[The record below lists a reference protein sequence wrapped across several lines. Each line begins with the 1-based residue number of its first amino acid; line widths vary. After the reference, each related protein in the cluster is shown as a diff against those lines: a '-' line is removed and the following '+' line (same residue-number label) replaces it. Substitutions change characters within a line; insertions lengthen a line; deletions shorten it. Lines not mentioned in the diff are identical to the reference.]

1 MLGLLMALCFVSHF
15 NRASITSAGDERIMR
30 QFGITPERMGVIY
43 SAFLV
48 VYTAFM
54 VPGGWFIDRFGT
66 RVALA
71 CMGVGSA
78 LFCAVTGGVG
88 LGWVDAAH
96 AWLALLCVRS
106 AMGLMTTPLH
116 PGAARAAGQWF
127 NNGGLNLANGWIT
140 GASILAYAVVHPWFG
155 GLMDVMDWPRAF
167 LATGG
172 ATALLAGVWWWA
184 AGRPTPAGHGPGT
197 GESMEPAEEWSRSGL
212 PWITLAYA
220 AVGYFQYLF
229 FYWLHYYFDSVV
241 QVEKTTARLYAG
253 LPNLAM
259 AACMPLGGWW
269 ADRMRRR
276 HGPGSARWVP
286 GASMGAAAVLLLV
299 ALTAESAGRAT
310 VWFTAS
316 LGMLGLAEASFWGV
330 VVRMGGPRGGLT
342 ASIMNMGG
350 NGIGLLAPML
360 TPWIGRW
367 LGWKWGIG
375 AGAAVAIVGAL
386 CWVGVRPRDAGQ
398 GGIRPCSPAPPR

>member
-1 MLGLLMALCFVSHF
+1 
-15 NRASITSAGDERIMR
+15 
-30 QFGITPERMGVIY
+30 
-43 SAFLV
+43 
-48 VYTAFM
+48 
-54 VPGGWFIDRFGT
+54 
-66 RVALA
+66 
-71 CMGVGSA
+71 
-78 LFCAVTGGVG
+78 
-88 LGWVDAAH
+88 
-96 AWLALLCVRS
+96 
-106 AMGLMTTPLH
+106 
-116 PGAARAAGQWF
+116 
-127 NNGGLNLANGWIT
+127 
-140 GASILAYAVVHPWFG
+140 
-155 GLMDVMDWPRAF
+155 
-167 LATGG
+167 
-172 ATALLAGVWWWA
+172 
-184 AGRPTPAGHGPGT
+184 
-197 GESMEPAEEWSRSGL
+197 
-212 PWITLAYA
+212 
-220 AVGYFQYLF
+220 VGYFQYLF

-276 HGPGSARWVP
+276 HGPGRARWVP

-316 LGMLGLAEASFWGV
+316 LGVLGLAEASFWGV
-330 VVRMGGPRGGLT
+330 VVRMGGPRGGLA

-375 AGAAVAIVGAL
+375 AGAAVAILGAL
-386 CWVGVRPRDAGQ
+386 CWVGVRPKDAGQ